1 MKIKLNSPSRL
12 ALVAATAAGL
22 VLGGNAFGQ
31 ATKVEEGPPKG
42 TSSMAGVG
50 QKPRKADQTSPTP
63 APAGTAGAAT
73 APLSAQ
79 DKNFMMSAAK
89 GGAME
94 VHMGEMAAQQGQSA
108 EVKKLGT
115 EMAAAHTKA
124 NNQLMAL
131 ANARGVKLDTR
142 HKMDKMSGG
151 NFDQQWLAQMEKDHM
166 QMISEFQAEAKNG
179 SDPELK
185 SWAGKMVPTL
195 QAHLKQVKAAQGK
208 MTAKKS

>member
-1 MKIKLNSPSRL
+1 MKMKLNSSSRL

-22 VLGGNAFGQ
+22 VLGGNSFGQ

-50 QKPRKADQTSPTP
+50 QKPRKSDQTPTP
-63 APAGTAGAAT
+63 APGAKSGAAT

-94 VHMGEMAAQQGQSA
+94 VHMGEMATKQGQSA
-108 EVKKLGT
+108 EVKKLGS

-131 ANARGVKLDTR
+131 ANSRGVKLDTR
-142 HKMDKMSGG
+142 HKMDQMSGA

-179 SDPELK
+179 SDAELK
-185 SWAGKMVPTL
+185 SWAGNMVPTL

>member
-1 MKIKLNSPSRL
+1 MKMKLNSPSRL

-50 QKPRKADQTSPTP
+50 QKPRKSDQTPTP
-63 APAGTAGAAT
+63 APGAKSGAAT

-94 VHMGEMAAQQGQSA
+94 VHMGEMAAKQGQSA
-108 EVKKLGT
+108 EVKKLGS

-124 NNQLMAL
+124 KAD
-131 ANARGVKLDTR
+131 AKVDRVAADTTA
-142 HKMDKMSGG
+142 KST
-151 NFDQQWLAQMEKDHM
+151 EKT
-166 QMISEFQAEAKNG
+166 AEARKDAAVDKRDADYKVAIEKCDSLSGAAKDTCVKNA
-179 SDPELK
+179 K
-185 SWAGKMVPTL
+185 TRYGKT
-195 QAHLKQVKAAQGK
+195 
-208 MTAKKS
+208 

>member
-22 VLGGNAFGQ
+22 VLGGNAFAQ
-31 ATKVEEGPPKG
+31 PTKVEEGPPRG

-50 QKPRKADQTSPTP
+50 QKPRKADQTPTP
-63 APAGTAGAAT
+63 APGAKPGAAT

-108 EVKKLGT
+108 EVKKLGA
-115 EMAAAHTKA
+115 EMASTRTKA
-124 NNQLMAL
+124 NSQLMAL

-142 HKMDKMSGG
+142 HKMDKMSGA

-166 QMISEFQAEAKNG
+166 QMLGEFQAEAKNG

-185 SWAGKMVPTL
+185 SWAAKMVPTI
-195 QAHLKQVKAAQGK
+195 QAHLKELKAAQGK
-208 MTAKKS
+208 ITAKKS